1 MTFSFYVENDSNFLT
16 ISSDAIGLGY
26 VGAASVIGI
35 AGRQTKYRVYCEK
48 EPIVFVELQA
58 GVVFSAPYA
67 ISAGSGAW
75 DIFIQAS
82 TAGTRRA
89 ATPTR
94 VDPNLHV
101 FAPLSGPGAG
111 GSRFIFRL
119 YDALGNRTFDMDE
132 NMLQPKDFIGYPAAS
147 PPVGSFGD
155 ADLGIKALSRP
166 AVFCNGA
173 SSGAQRIARVGGG
186 VDAYSYDSAYWYQGS
201 NLLTRTQ
208 ICNSYEIVRDLPPA
222 GLVMRYGAQDLLLID
237 LADY

>member
-1 MTFSFYVENDSNFLT
+1 MTFSFYAENDSNFLT
-16 ISSDAIGLGY
+16 ISADAVGLGY
-26 VGAASVIGI
+26 VGAASVIGT
-35 AGRQTKYRVYCEK
+35 AGRQTKYRAYCEK

-58 GVVFSAPYA
+58 GVVFSAPYVMA
-67 ISAGSGAW
+67 AGAGTW

-82 TAGTRRA
+82 TAATRRA

-94 VDPNLHV
+94 VDPVMHV

-111 GSRFIFRL
+111 GPQFMFRL

-132 NMLQPKDFIGYPAAS
+132 NMLQPKDFIEYPEAS
-147 PPVGSFGD
+147 PPIGSFGD
-155 ADLGIKALSRP
+155 ADLSIKALSRP

-173 SSGAQRIARVGGG
+173 TSGSQRIARVSRA
-186 VDAYSYDSAYWYQGS
+186 VDAYSYDSAYWYQGA

-208 ICNSYEIVRDLPPA
+208 VCNSYEIVSDLPPA
-222 GLVMRYGAQDLLLID
+222 RLVMRYMAQGLLLID